1 MGLFLPSVLK
11 TKRIA
16 VGRDC
21 RESSPEAFKYLVR
34 GLCDAGANV
43 FDLGLATTPMV
54 YYATSKHHF
63 DGSVQITASHN
74 GAEYNG
80 LKELSGR
87 KTMPIG
93 YDNGLKELED
103 CVLHKVPVITEK
115 GEQSHSWT

>member
-1 MGLFLPSVLK
+1 MGVFHAYDIRGIYGKDLLPEDIYKMGLFLPSVLK

-74 GAEYNG
+74 
-80 LKELSGR
+80 
-87 KTMPIG
+87 
-93 YDNGLKELED
+93 
-103 CVLHKVPVITEK
+103 
-115 GEQSHSWT
+115 